1 MLRSYEA
8 IVAIAI
14 VSTAFILLF
23 KEYESYPQAEEA
35 KLVKIFNSIKSLD
48 ANNELRGYVL
58 ENDSEI
64 IEKKLS
70 KLLPEFNLMVKI
82 CEDECEKPN
91 LTQEFISVTYL
102 IAGDVN
108 NFNPKQMVIYAW

>member
-23 KEYESYPQAEEA
+23 KEYESFPQAEEVR
-35 KLVKIFNSIKSLD
+35 LVKIFKSIKSLD

-58 ENDSEI
+58 ENNSEI

-102 IAGDVN
+102 IAGDVD
-108 NFNPKQMVIYAW
+108 NFNPKQIVVYAW

>member
-8 IVAIAI
+8 IVAIVI

-23 KEYESYPQAEEA
+23 KEYESYPQAHET
-35 KLVKIFNSIKSLD
+35 KLLKIFNAVKTLD
-48 ANNELRGYVL
+48 RNNELRRYVL

-102 IAGDVN
+102 IAGDVD
-108 NFNPKQMVIYAW
+108 NFNPKQIVVYAW